1 MEKTDNDAPKRWF
14 SIKEA
19 AEYLDVGEPT
29 LYRWMRENKITYG
42 KVRTTGLNY
51 FTPRKTKFWTLK
63 DSFVQT
69 SAKMCA
75 RCGAIIWFG
84 DLEKLTSLQK
94 KAAAAEPTH
103 QQEERET

>member
-1 MEKTDNDAPKRWF
+1 MEVF
-14 SIKEA
+14 HSSKE
-19 AEYLDVGEPT
+19 LDKA
-29 LYRWMRENKITYG
+29 REICPVCHHTELVEG

-69 SAKMCA
+69 SAKMCT

-84 DLEKLTSLQK
+84 DLAKLNSLEKK
-94 KAAAAEPTH
+94 KATALTDSGEKGDAE
-103 QQEERET
+103 R